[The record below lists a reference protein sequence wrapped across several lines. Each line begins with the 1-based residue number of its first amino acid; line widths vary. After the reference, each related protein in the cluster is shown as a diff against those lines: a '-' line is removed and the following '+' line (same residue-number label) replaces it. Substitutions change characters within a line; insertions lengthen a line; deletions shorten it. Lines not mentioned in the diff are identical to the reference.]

1 MKLIMAIKWILTNCR
16 KKDFSSVDFKFYD
29 DQIFSVLCRLDIPRG
44 VAYGSSLAMGFKW
57 EDHFGRNRRQGSW
70 YASILQISNR
80 YLIEIK
86 WIDCIIWNVQ
96 FLRNLSTNRFLL

>member
-1 MKLIMAIKWILTNCR
+1 MTFNKLLKR
-16 KKDFSSVDFKFYD
+16 DFLNIDFKPYD
-29 DQIFSVLCRLDIPRG
+29 DQTPSVLYSLDIACG

-80 YLIEIK
+80 YLMPKNESIA
-86 WIDCIIWNVQ
+86 
-96 FLRNLSTNRFLL
+96 